1 MIFVACENIA
11 HITFQKRPPEAKQLR
26 YAFLSTSEKDY
37 QSDKCVK
44 TLAVQIYFSYLCNN

>member
-37 QSDKCVK
+37 QSNKCVK
-44 TLAVQIYFSYLCNN
+44 NACCSNLFFLPLQ